1 MNETHTESGPG
12 AFQNFPGVEWGPM
25 TLGRVFLKVFVGG
38 KEGRSLS
45 ICKVMAGK
53 DSIKNPVVSPSIKIV
68 WVSLGA

>member
-25 TLGRVFLKVFVGG
+25 TLGRVFFKVFVGG

-53 DSIKNPVVSPSIKIV
+53 DSIKIPCSPQALK
-68 WVSLGA
+68 LFG